1 MYFFIFTVFIQSKLR
16 AFNNRSNFSHSSAL
30 YCTVLHPFAFICTV
44 LYCFTSFC
52 IRVHCPAFFSLLYY
66 TLLRRHSS
74 NEIAECT
81 PLSPLHH
88 RLSWRTFLRSTTPFY
103 TLLLHCSTFF
113 CTPLHTILHS
123 TTQSQWRHY
132 VSGDPV

>member
-81 PLSPLHH
+81 PLSPIHCIIVSHGSLFCALLHP
-88 RLSWRTFLRSTTPFY
+88 STLYCCTVLHFSALHY
-103 TLLLHCSTFF
+103 TLFCTLLHS
-113 CTPLHTILHS
+113 HS
-123 TTQSQWRHY
+123 GGTT
-132 VSGDPV
+132 